1 MSGLKRE
8 ARGDRNFSKLSEHIP
23 ARLQADERP
32 SCCVLSIIDQSA
44 DSDRSPSASVGG
56 GAVNDNNILVAS
68 SASALSDT
76 TASNMIMD
84 NLETMSFAESS
95 NVVHFQH
102 LLHFESSFISSG
114 GGGGGGGGNGT
125 TGSSGNGNS
134 NKAEDGLT
142 TPTVASAAAAASI
155 VAGTAS
161 GSAFPILRRSEPN
174 IFNDSLNTP
183 ISSFMDLP
191 VFFSSTMPTSLAAVL
206 PPPSVLEA
214 GKNCNSNHNNNNIII
229 VAVVSCLM
237 T

>member
-1 MSGLKRE
+1 
-8 ARGDRNFSKLSEHIP
+8 
-23 ARLQADERP
+23 
-32 SCCVLSIIDQSA
+32 
-44 DSDRSPSASVGG
+44 
-56 GAVNDNNILVAS
+56 
-68 SASALSDT
+68 
-76 TASNMIMD
+76 MIMD

-102 LLHFESSFISSG
+102 LLHFESSFISS
-114 GGGGGGGGNGT
+114 GGGGGGGNGT

-155 VAGTAS
+155 VAGTGFTASS

-191 VFFSSTMPTSLAAVL
+191 VFFSSTVPTSLAAVL

-214 GKNCNSNHNNNNIII
+214 GKNCNSYHNNNNIII
-229 VAVVSCLM
+229 FVVGVVVGVVSCLM